1 MISSPPPGER
11 IKVRGPSAAMS
22 VSVRNL
28 QTRARVSAPRLGA
41 LARRALTALGR
52 ADREVHVTVVDDR
65 RIRDLNARYLR
76 KRAPTD
82 VLAFNLEAPG
92 LEAPG
97 SSRLMGE
104 VVISAETAARQAR
117 RLGVPLALELDLLLV
132 HGLLHLVGYDD
143 RDRLEARLMHERERD
158 LLSRGR
164 RRIPERLWSGL
175 LRA

>member
-1 MISSPPPGER
+1 MP
-11 IKVRGPSAAMS
+11 

-28 QTRARVSAPRLGA
+28 QTRARVSAPRLSA
-41 LARRALTALGR
+41 MARRALTALGR

-65 RIRDLNARYLR
+65 RIRGLNARYLR

-82 VLAFNLEAPG
+82 VLAFNLEGPA
-92 LEAPG
+92 